1 MRRRP
6 APLILLAAAVA
17 APFVLAP
24 AAEACGG
31 LFCRRAPVDQNG
43 ERILFAADG
52 THVTAYVQIQYQG
65 TAEAFSWIVPV
76 PTTPKLSVG
85 SDALFTALR
94 GVTRPTFNLEMST
107 EGECKTEGGGLF
119 APVAAPAASKSAQR
133 APGVSVESREQVGAF
148 DAAVLDA
155 TDAEA
160 LKKWLKDND
169 YEVPAKVD
177 PLLDPYVAGKYKFVA
192 LKLASKATTGD
203 IQPIVMKYES
213 TKPGIPIRLTG
224 VAATPDMNVFVWVL
238 GKERAVPENYRH
250 AQINEARID
259 WLGQGQNYPAVVT
272 EAMNEAGGQA
282 FVTDY
287 AGVSSS
293 VPVANLV
300 AAAGRVNLDPLKQV
314 SDPVEFARLVRQT
327 NFLRD
332 TGASDSPLVG
342 FLARYVKKPEAHK
355 DVADATFYRGLE
367 SYKEAL
373 AAEQI
378 VADGAKA
385 AEELDE
391 RFVQP
396 GKDLE
401 ALFED
406 HDYLTALYTTMSPDE
421 MTQDPMFVF
430 NPDLPKVSAMHEAKG
445 VRKCS
450 GAVTFDRA
458 PIEITLANGVKY
470 QIASGGVSGNGG
482 SRLTMPAAARI
493 EQLKSEGGASIIKDN
508 KPRITATLGEV
519 SGGGGLVSIDAG
531 GGVVRVD
538 GPKGGV
544 FGCMGC
550 AATNTPPITQGA
562 GELFAYGL
570 LALGALGY
578 RLRLRRRR

>member
-1 MRRRP
+1 MLSRSARL
-6 APLILLAAAVA
+6 ATLAAILVAPSAVA
-17 APFVLAP
+17 LP
-24 AAEACGG
+24 AEACGG

-43 ERILFAADG
+43 ERILFASDG
-52 THVTAYVQIQYQG
+52 KTVTAYVQIQYQG

-94 GVTRPTFNLEMST
+94 ATTRPQFNLTIDT
-107 EGECKTEGGGLF
+107 EGDCKREGGGMF
-119 APVAAPAASKSAQR
+119 GAPQAAPASAKKASG
-133 APGVSVESREQVGAF
+133 GVEVVRREQVGAF

-169 YEVPAKVD
+169 YDIPPKVD

-192 LKLASKATTGD
+192 LKLANNATTGD
-203 IQPIVMKYES
+203 IQPIVMTYEA

-259 WLGQGQNYPAVVT
+259 WLGSGQNYPSVVT
-272 EAMNEAGGQA
+272 AAMNEAGGQA

-287 AGVSSS
+287 AGDSAAVNLGALRAPS
-293 VPVANLV
+293 VDLESMKQISEPVAFAIAVRNTGLV
-300 AAAGRVNLDPLKQV
+300 P
-314 SDPVEFARLVRQT
+314 
-327 NFLRD
+327 D
-332 TGASDSPLVG
+332 TGGSGSPYIG
-342 FLARYVKKPEAHK
+342 FLARYVKKPAKHW
-355 DVADATFYRGLE
+355 DTTDDAFYRNIAA
-367 SYKEAL
+367 YKEDL

-391 RFVQP
+391 RYVQP
-396 GKDLE
+396 PKQVAKIFGEHK
-401 ALFED
+401 
-406 HDYLTALYTTMSPDE
+406 YLTALYTTLSPDE

-430 NPDLPKVSAMHEAKG
+430 NKDLPTVSNMHEAKG

-450 GAVTFDRA
+450 GAVTFGRA
-458 PIEITLANGVKY
+458 PIEITLRNGVTYK
-470 QIASGGVSGNGG
+470 IAGGGG
-482 SRLTMPAAARI
+482 SSSGPRVSMPAAARI
-493 EQLKSEGGASIIKDN
+493 EQLKSEGGASVITDN
-508 KPRITATLGEV
+508 KPRITAALGDV
-519 SGGGGLVSIDAG
+519 NGSGGLVTIEAG
-531 GGVVRVD
+531 GDVVRVD
-538 GPKGGV
+538 APKGGV
-544 FGCMGC
+544 FGCLGC

-562 GELFAYGL
+562 GEFATFGL
-570 LALGALGY
+570 LALGFLGY
-578 RLRLRRRR
+578 RLRLGRRR